1 MKFFKSYTR
10 ARLMPDKAW
19 DDIFELLSSIDS
31 ADAEQWLDDHTQS
44 GFTLEEF
51 LYYLKSIDHDEIQD
65 WLWVHRE
72 EFEAV
77 LANPSFNF
85 DNARVMDGKQRWHR
99 LFLMTPNK
107 PTDRKG
113 NT

>member
-1 MKFFKSYTR
+1 MKFFKSYNKT
-10 ARLMPDKAW
+10 RLMPEKAW
-19 DDIFELLSSIDS
+19 DDIFELLANIDG
-31 ADAEQWLDDHTQS
+31 AEVEQWLDDHTRS

-51 LYYLKSIDHDEIQD
+51 LFYLRAIDRDEVQD
-65 WLWVHRE
+65 WLWIHRA

-99 LFLMTPNK
+99 LFLMTPGK
-107 PTDRKG
+107 PTDLKG